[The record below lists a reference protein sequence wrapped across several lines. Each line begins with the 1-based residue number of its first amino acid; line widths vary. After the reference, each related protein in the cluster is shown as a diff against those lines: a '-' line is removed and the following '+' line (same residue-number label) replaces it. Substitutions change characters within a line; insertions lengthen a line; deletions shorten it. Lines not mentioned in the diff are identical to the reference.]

1 MWPHIKETEAKGR
14 LTKNSLNQAE
24 ENLRESK
31 DRYESGLEKLSDL
44 LEAQAM
50 WQKARSEMI
59 SANSAYKIA
68 ETSYLKAA
76 GRIEN

>member
-1 MWPHIKETEAKGR
+1 M
-14 LTKNSLNQAE
+14 
-24 ENLRESK
+24 
-31 DRYESGLEKLSDL
+31 GLEKLSDL